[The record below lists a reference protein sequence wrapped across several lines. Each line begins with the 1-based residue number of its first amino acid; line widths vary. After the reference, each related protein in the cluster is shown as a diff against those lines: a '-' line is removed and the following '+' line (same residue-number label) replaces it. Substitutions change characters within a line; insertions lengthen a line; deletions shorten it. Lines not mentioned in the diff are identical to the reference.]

1 MSTLPNTS
9 ILASAGTG
17 KTFQLSDRI
26 VKLLAGGVKH
36 EEIAALTF
44 TRAAAAE
51 FIVKVIG
58 KLREAAEDD
67 RKRADLCARLGLDPR
82 QFGAAKFREMLRQ
95 ALLSS
100 NRLTMGTLDSFFAK
114 LVNNFPLEVGLSS
127 GAATTIPDQETD
139 TLRLR
144 AVQTIVQKLEPSEA
158 TAM

>member
-44 TRAAAAE
+44 TRDAAAE

-67 RKRADLCARLGLDPR
+67 R
-82 QFGAAKFREMLRQ
+82 
-95 ALLSS
+95 
-100 NRLTMGTLDSFFAK
+100 
-114 LVNNFPLEVGLSS
+114 
-127 GAATTIPDQETD
+127 
-139 TLRLR
+139 
-144 AVQTIVQKLEPSEA
+144 
-158 TAM
+158 